1 MVNSDS
7 IALKPASHVNRNS
20 ANANEGE
27 DNQRSTNSMSGLMKS
42 STKLIPGSYARTLI
56 NALGIAQFS
65 DHLNED
71 AYASPMLRNVL
82 TALLASKGGSVS
94 MPSQISAS
102 PFP

>member
-1 MVNSDS
+1 
-7 IALKPASHVNRNS
+7 
-20 ANANEGE
+20 
-27 DNQRSTNSMSGLMKS
+27 MSGLMKS

-82 TALLASKGGSVS
+82 TALLASKGRSVS

-102 PFP
+102 PISLFKRDLLSFTYFRGILHIISWKGFRG